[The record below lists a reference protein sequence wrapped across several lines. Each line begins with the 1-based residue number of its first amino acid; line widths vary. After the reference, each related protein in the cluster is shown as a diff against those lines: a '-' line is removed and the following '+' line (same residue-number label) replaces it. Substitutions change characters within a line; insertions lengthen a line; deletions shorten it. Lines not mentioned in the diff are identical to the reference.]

1 MCTLFCSN
9 SISSL
14 KCKTATAPEIKHT
27 CSGSRGFY
35 KTIRHRLLHGI
46 NIVRFQSWDRFGHF
60 ITRRPSLASPSDHFV
75 NPPPLPLKK
84 RMLKRQRLSVRVLTH
99 TCMNPTTRHFSER
112 WKTPAPITSGTD
124 ISLCLASTQ
133 PLRQFW
139 LQLKPLKI
147 RPELAAPTPW
157 IVTSFCAQS
166 D

>member
-75 NPPPLPLKK
+75 NPPPSPSRKDVK
-84 RMLKRQRLSVRVLTH
+84 APKAFSTGINTH
-99 TCMNPTTRHFSER
+99 MYESHNETFLRTMENSSSNYFRHRHFALSGFNS
-112 WKTPAPITSGTD
+112 TLAPILAPAQAPKNKAGTSGSDTLD
-124 ISLCLASTQ
+124 CNFILCT
-133 PLRQFW
+133 
-139 LQLKPLKI
+139 K
-147 RPELAAPTPW
+147 
-157 IVTSFCAQS
+157 
-166 D
+166 